1 MIINIIKIGINL
13 MIISLIGAT
22 ILAVTNFMTAPAIEK
37 VEKMAKLKARQSV
50 LPMAIEFKEIKGKE
64 GYFKGLDYEGK
75 VIGYVITCL
84 AEGYGGGFW
93 VMVGVDKEFKVM
105 QINILNNKETPGLG
119 NKIEEDKFRNQY
131 KDKGIE
137 NLEVL
142 KVPTQ
147 DKIQAITGATISS
160 KAVTEAV
167 KKGLEELKR
176 IVSQK
181 ELKISPISP
190 IKH

>member
-1 MIINIIKIGINL
+1 MIKDIIKIGLNL

-22 ILAVTNFMTAPAIEK
+22 ILAVTNFITAPAIEN
-37 VEKMAKLKARQSV
+37 VEKMAKLKARQAL
-50 LPMAIEFKEIKGKE
+50 LPQAIEFKEIKGKE
-64 GYFKGLDYEGK
+64 GFFKGLNYEGK
-75 VIGYVITCL
+75 VIGYVISCL

-93 VMVGVDKEFKVM
+93 VMVGVDKKFRIIE
-105 QINILNNKETPGLG
+105 INILSNKETPGLG

-131 KDKGIE
+131 KGKGVE

-142 KVPTQ
+142 KVPTE

-167 KKGLEELKR
+167 KKGLEELEK
-176 IVSQK
+176 IVR
-181 ELKISPISP
+181 
-190 IKH
+190 